1 MTVVTVLITSHW
13 QHAHHARNLF
23 ASLYF
28 SRRNRKKPVVLSHTP
43 TECYASPDKRSI
55 SFGFRLK
62 MKMNVNCWLGSEDCR
77 HKKCIWKERKVS
89 PRLGRGSVLNWT
101 LMCVFVCLYMSL
113 CVYMCVYA
121 CQCVCVCGTVI
132 LLFIFAQWANIVQY
146 AFFLQ
151 CYVSV
156 YTHCLAQCVYATL
169 CVLFKT
175 PSQLEDQSALCIC
188 CCS

>member
-1 MTVVTVLITSHW
+1 MAVVTVLITSHW

-101 LMCVFVCLYMSL
+101 LMCMFVCLYMSL

-121 CQCVCVCGTVI
+121 CLCVCVFVGLWFFCSSSPSGQI
-132 LLFIFAQWANIVQY
+132 LCNMLSSFDAMSVCIPIV
-146 AFFLQ
+146 
-151 CYVSV
+151 
-156 YTHCLAQCVYATL
+156 
-169 CVLFKT
+169 
-175 PSQLEDQSALCIC
+175 
-188 CCS
+188 